1 MLVMSENSWNIKV
14 LKKYLIGSQEL
25 SVMIEYIRSQIE
37 K

>member
-1 MLVMSENSWNIKV
+1 MLVMSKNSSNIKV

-25 SVMIEYIRSQIE
+25 SVMTEYIGSQIE